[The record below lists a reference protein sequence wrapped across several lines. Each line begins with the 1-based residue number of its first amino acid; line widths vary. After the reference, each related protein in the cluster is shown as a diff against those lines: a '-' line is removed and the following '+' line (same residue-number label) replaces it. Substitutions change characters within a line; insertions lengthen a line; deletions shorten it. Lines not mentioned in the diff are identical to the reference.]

1 MVKNKKET
9 NKLYTVPQTGTKP
22 INNLNSNAMKNLF
35 KFTMALFVGATMMF
49 SCQQAEEP
57 AMDGATPD
65 AAETRAYGDKTPK
78 ITIYVETNDI
88 NPLNAGD
95 YKLPNGKPYA
105 DIVEFFASNIHK
117 ETVNGVVR
125 PTLYLND
132 KMTNLLE
139 NNGYLTYVKPLQ
151 DMGIKVLLTVL
162 GDWQNI
168 GVTSMN
174 DTQAEQFATI
184 LAYAVQKY
192 GLDGIGFD
200 NEYDGSPTTVSGS
213 WGNIITKL
221 RAKMPAGKLI
231 TVFQWGNYGSSQ
243 INATAGAKIDYV
255 YRNFGYGTGIG
266 VAGVTKDRFAP
277 LSLNLGNYNSPTSA
291 GDNAYALAEAGYGS
305 IMHFNLRTRSQNDPT
320 ALFKAIA
327 DGAWG
332 ETNVTCTN
340 GNRSQDWTFVPSGYT
355 ITYAEATAQ

>member
-1 MVKNKKET
+1 MKT
-9 NKLYTVPQTGTKP
+9 N
-22 INNLNSNAMKNLF
+22 F
-35 KFTMALFVGATMMF
+35 KIIGLLLVGATMLF

-57 AMDGATPD
+57 TADSGQP
-65 AAETRAYGDKTPK
+65 ETRAYGDKTPK
-78 ITIYVETNDI
+78 IQVYVETNDV

-95 YKLPNGKPYA
+95 YCLPDGTA
-105 DIVEFFASNIHK
+105 FVDIVEFFASNIHK
-117 ETVNGVVR
+117 ETVGNEVR

-139 NNGYLTYVKPLQ
+139 NNGYQTYVQPLQ
-151 DMGIKVLLTVL
+151 AKGIKVLLTVL

-174 DTQAEQFATI
+174 NTQADQFATI

-200 NEYDGSPTTVSGS
+200 NEYDGTVSTVSGS

-243 INATAGAKIDYV
+243 INATAGALIDYA
-255 YRNFGYGTGIG
+255 YANFGWSGSSSI
-266 VAGVTKDRFAP
+266 AGVTNSRWAP
-277 LSLNLGNYNSPTSA
+277 LAINLGYYYNPDQLDSFLTNAFYAADGGYGALMNFNMRTVSQQSPLPVF
-291 GDNAYALAEAGYGS
+291 NALAEGAFGS
-305 IMHFNLRTRSQNDPT
+305 SVIRCPAT
-320 ALFKAIA
+320 
-327 DGAWG
+327 G
-332 ETNVTCTN
+332 
-340 GNRSQDWTFVPSGYT
+340 GNRPQDWVFVPGGYT
-355 ITYAEATAQ
+355 MTYAEATGN

>member
-1 MVKNKKET
+1 MKKT
-9 NKLYTVPQTGTKP
+9 FKL
-22 INNLNSNAMKNLF
+22 
-35 KFTMALFVGATMMF
+35 MAALVMGAGMMF

-57 AMDGATPD
+57 TMDKAQEPVVK
-65 AAETRAYGDKTPK
+65 TRAYGDKTPTV
-78 ITIYVETNDI
+78 TIYVETNDV

-117 ETVNGVVR
+117 RTVNGVVE

-139 NNGYLTYVKPLQ
+139 NGGYLTYVKPLQ

-174 DTQAEQFATI
+174 DTQADQFATI

-221 RAKMPAGKLI
+221 RAKMPADKLI

-255 YRNFGYGTGIG
+255 YANFGYSTYIG

-277 LSLNLGNYNSPTSA
+277 LSLNLGVYNSPSTA
-291 GDNAYALAEAGYGS
+291 GDRAYDLAEAGYGA

-340 GNRSQDWTFVPSGYT
+340 GNRPQDWTFVPSGYT

>member
-1 MVKNKKET
+1 
-9 NKLYTVPQTGTKP
+9 
-22 INNLNSNAMKNLF
+22 MKTYIKIFSTLF
-35 KFTMALFVGATMMF
+35 IGATVLF

-57 AMDGATPD
+57 QLD
-65 AAETRAYGDKTPK
+65 AVQPEAKMTRAFGDKTP
-78 ITIYVETNDI
+78 IVAIYVETNDV

-139 NNGYLTYVKPLQ
+139 NGGYLTYVKPLQ

-168 GVTSMN
+168 GVISMN
-174 DTQAEQFATI
+174 DTQADQFATI

-221 RAKMPAGKLI
+221 RAKMPADKLI

-266 VAGVTKDRFAP
+266 VAGVTKERFAP
-277 LSLNLGNYNSPTSA
+277 LSLNLGSYNSPTAA
-291 GDNAYALAEAGYGS
+291 GNNAYDLAEAGYGA
-305 IMHFNLRTRSQNDPT
+305 IMHFNLRRSSQVNPLNMFSAT
-320 ALFKAIA
+320 ASGLYN
-327 DGAWG
+327 GLTV
-332 ETNVTCTN
+332 TNAN
-340 GNRSQDWTFVPSGYT
+340 GNRAQDWTFVPAGYE
-355 ITYAEATAQ
+355 INMDEVQ